1 MTREIEVRL
10 EEGEVVADYRGTR
23 LAVPAA
29 RYLETEA
36 SQGIP
41 YRQGRLDLEYNRS
54 LEPFRARGTS
64 GDVGEYFKLSSS
76 MPMVRD
82 AISSPIAAITSAP
95 WRIERPS
102 LPEYWRGNARAE
114 QALER
119 QYQFASYVWAHWT
132 GTGADVHWRDW
143 INDILQFSLISGFY
157 LGELVGTFHDV
168 QIDGRGQRLIV
179 PDIPSCIMPWTVE
192 EWVFQGNPSN
202 MIAVTQRTFS
212 QIDAFGNA
220 GPGIVVLPWDKVI
233 HQAYMPAST
242 GDMEGRSIL
251 RPAFQ
256 PLRMKQ
262 KLLQVQALGIE
273 VNALGMVVV
282 KQDPQTPLSE
292 DALADLQTSLDN
304 WTAEQASYIILPPGQ
319 HEIEFKSPS
328 QVVPDLTSQLAALDG
343 VIGKALGNSH
353 KLMGIS
359 SHGSFAARSDASS
372 EARNNYE
379 HLGLYVARVAERVL
393 RRFIEI
399 NFPMDAEMGMV
410 FCPGINHAAIVEP
423 DKQRRAATLAT
434 LVGAGLIDST
444 DEVKRQLLEEN
455 NLTTTEPEGEDS
467 AEERVQLP
475 ALEMI
480 RQGRLLG
487 DALYLEQTQADFFRA
502 LMGMDAWTPEARDE
516 YIAAKIQIGSPAQA
530 IEEATDEDLALD
542 EASTPA
548 RPEERVKGS
557 KRNPR
562 GTAKG
567 TRGGIKID
575 AATEKAL
582 VNKVKEHNEK
592 HSAESKQVDLGM
604 LKAVYRRGAGAFSTS
619 HRPGMTRGQWS
630 MGRVNA
636 FLELVRRGRPSS
648 KAYTTDN
655 DLLPKGHPKSTRE

>member
-1 MTREIEVRL
+1 MRTREIEVRL
-10 EEGEVVADYRGTR
+10 EEGEGVADYRGTR

-82 AISSPIAAITSAP
+82 AIASPIAAITSAP

-157 LGELVGTFHDV
+157 LGELVGEYHDV

-179 PDIPSCIMPWTVE
+179 PDIPSCVMPWTVE

-282 KQDPQTPLSE
+282 KQDPETPLSE

-393 RRFIEI
+393 RRFIQI
-399 NFPMDAEMGMV
+399 NFPMDQEMGMI
-410 FCPGINHAAIVEP
+410 FTPGINHAAIVEP
-423 DKQRRAATLAT
+423 AKQRRAATLAT
-434 LVGAGLIDST
+434 LVQAGLIEPSA
-444 DEVKRQLLEEN
+444 EMSAQLLREN
-455 NLTTTEPEGEDS
+455 NLVISSMVEEEG
-467 AEERVQLP
+467 
-475 ALEMI
+475 
-480 RQGRLLG
+480 G
-487 DALYLEQTQADFFRA
+487 
-502 LMGMDAWTPEARDE
+502 
-516 YIAAKIQIGSPAQA
+516 
-530 IEEATDEDLALD
+530 ATLV

-548 RPEERVKGS
+548 RPEERIKGS

-567 TRGGIKID
+567 TRGGIKIN

-582 VNKVKEHNEK
+582 TNKVKEHNEK
-592 HSAESKQVDLGM
+592 HTAESKQVDLGM

-619 HRPGMTRGQWS
+619 HRPGMPRGQWS

-636 FLELVRRGRPSS
+636 FLELVRRGRPAS

>member
-1 MTREIEVRL
+1 MVAQREIAVRL
-10 EEGEVVADYRGTR
+10 EEQEVVADYRGTR
-23 LAVPAA
+23 LAVPVD
-29 RYLETEA
+29 RYLEMEG

-95 WRIERPS
+95 WRIERPT
-102 LPEYWRGNARAE
+102 LPEYWKDSERARV
-114 QALER
+114 ALDR
-119 QYQFASYVWAHWT
+119 QYEFASYVWAQWT
-132 GTGADVHWRDW
+132 GTGRDVHWRDW

-157 LGELVGTFHDV
+157 LGELVGTLQDV
-168 QIDGRGQRLIV
+168 QIGGRSRSVIV
-179 PDIPSCIMPWTVE
+179 PDIPVCIMPWTVE

-202 MIAVTQRTFS
+202 MIAVTQRTYS
-212 QIDAFGNA
+212 QIDSFGDSGA
-220 GPGIVVLPWDKVI
+220 GIVVLPWDKVI

-251 RPAFQ
+251 RPAYQ

-282 KQDPQTPLSE
+282 KQDPMTPLSE

-393 RRFIEI
+393 RRFLEV
-399 NFPMDAEMGMV
+399 NFLLDHEMGMI
-410 FCPGINHAAIVEP
+410 FCPSINHAAIVEP

-434 LVGAGLIDST
+434 LVGAGLIEPTPAMSA
-444 DEVKRQLLEEN
+444 QLMREN
-455 NLTTTEPEGEDS
+455 NLAIGTTTEEDDGSGLPE
-467 AEERVQLP
+467 
-475 ALEMI
+475 
-480 RQGRLLG
+480 
-487 DALYLEQTQADFFRA
+487 
-502 LMGMDAWTPEARDE
+502 
-516 YIAAKIQIGSPAQA
+516 
-530 IEEATDEDLALD
+530 
-542 EASTPA
+542 
-548 RPEERVKGS
+548 
-557 KRNPR
+557 
-562 GTAKG
+562 
-567 TRGGIKID
+567 
-575 AATEKAL
+575 
-582 VNKVKEHNEK
+582 
-592 HSAESKQVDLGM
+592 
-604 LKAVYRRGAGAFSTS
+604 
-619 HRPGMTRGQWS
+619 
-630 MGRVNA
+630 
-636 FLELVRRGRPSS
+636 
-648 KAYTTDN
+648 
-655 DLLPKGHPKSTRE
+655 

>member
-1 MTREIEVRL
+1 MVVMRDIEVRL
-10 EEGEVVADYRGTR
+10 EEEEVVADYRGAR
-23 LAVPAA
+23 LAVPAS

-54 LEPFRARGTS
+54 LQPFRARGTS

-82 AISSPIAAITSAP
+82 AIASPIAAITSAP
-95 WRIERPS
+95 WRIERPT

-114 QALER
+114 EALER
-119 QYQFASYVWAHWT
+119 QYQYASYVWAHWT
-132 GTGADVHWRDW
+132 GTGADVGWRDW

-157 LGELVGTFHDV
+157 LGELVGDVHQV
-168 QIDGRGQRLIV
+168 QIGGRGQQVIV
-179 PDIPSCIMPWTVE
+179 PEIPPCLMPWTVE

-202 MIAVTQRTFS
+202 MIAVVQRTFD
-212 QIDAFGNA
+212 QIDSFGNA
-220 GPGIVVLPWDKVI
+220 GPGTVVIPWEKLI

-251 RPAFQ
+251 RPAWA

-304 WTAEQASYIILPPGQ
+304 WTAEQASYIILPPGN

-328 QVVPDLTSQLAALDG
+328 QVVPDLTPQLAALDG

-393 RRFIEI
+393 RKFIGV
-399 NFPMDAEMGMV
+399 NFPLDAELGQV
-410 FCPGINHAAIVEP
+410 FVPSINHAAIVEP

-444 DEVKRQLLEEN
+444 EDIKRQLLEEN
-455 NLTTTEPEGEDS
+455 NLTTSEQEGSPSPEEQVS
-467 AEERVQLP
+467 LP
-475 ALEMI
+475 PIEIL

-487 DALYLEQTQADFFRA
+487 DALYLEQEQADFFRS
-502 LMGMDAWTPEARDE
+502 LMGMKPWSPTSRDE
-516 YIAAKIQIGSPAQA
+516 YLAAKM
-530 IEEATDEDLALD
+530 
-542 EASTPA
+542 
-548 RPEERVKGS
+548 K
-557 KRNPR
+557 
-562 GTAKG
+562 
-567 TRGGIKID
+567 
-575 AATEKAL
+575 
-582 VNKVKEHNEK
+582 
-592 HSAESKQVDLGM
+592 
-604 LKAVYRRGAGAFSTS
+604 AGA
-619 HRPGMTRGQWS
+619 
-630 MGRVNA
+630 
-636 FLELVRRGRPSS
+636 PSS
-648 KAYTTDN
+648 EPTEE
-655 DLLPKGHPKSTRE
+655 GE